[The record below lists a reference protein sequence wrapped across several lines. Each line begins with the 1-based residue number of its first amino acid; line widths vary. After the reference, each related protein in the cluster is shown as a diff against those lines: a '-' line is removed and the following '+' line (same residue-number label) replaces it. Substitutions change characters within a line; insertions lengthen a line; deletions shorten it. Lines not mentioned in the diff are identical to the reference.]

1 MAVSSSAEVSEARFE
16 KVMAAPQTLLTEKK
30 PVERQLV
37 QTYPETSHDLGLHQG
52 PTRCGMFRSVL
63 PATARQERLSH
74 HHRGQR
80 CRFRRLS
87 DGARTESPS
96 DGHPPVVSR
105 AARVQAL
112 DCPAEFISVKK
123 VTAVHVALA
132 SPYRR
137 CETSPSL
144 EVLETASSPVQKS

>member
-1 MAVSSSAEVSEARFE
+1 MAVSSSVSVSEARFV
-16 KVMAAPQTLLTEKK
+16 KVMAAPQTLSPEKK
-30 PVERQLV
+30 AAERQLV
-37 QTYPETSHDLGLHQG
+37 HTYPETSHDLGLHQG

-105 AARVQAL
+105 AARAQAP
-112 DCPAEFISVKK
+112 DCPSEFISVKK
-123 VTAVHVALA
+123 VTAAVVGGNGLII
-132 SPYRR
+132 SPQ
-137 CETSPSL
+137 
-144 EVLETASSPVQKS
+144 V